1 MDYDSKIIEYQQQMV
16 EIFGKNRVKVK
27 MIENNTQ
34 VCFDSSERE
43 ILQTIRNL
51 NPNLQWLMEDFIG
64 VISLWFDIVNIEELP
79 TLNIEGIHL
88 VYKNY
93 FKKLK

>member
-64 VISLWFDIVNIEELP
+64 VISL
-79 TLNIEGIHL
+79 
-88 VYKNY
+88 
-93 FKKLK
+93 